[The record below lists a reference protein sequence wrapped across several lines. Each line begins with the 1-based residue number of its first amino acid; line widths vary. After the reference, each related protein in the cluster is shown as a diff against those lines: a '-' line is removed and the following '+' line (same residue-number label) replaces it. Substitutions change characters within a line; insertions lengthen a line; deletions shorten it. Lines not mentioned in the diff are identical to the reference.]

1 MGVFCSLLKL
11 SDPVIGFIAGLSQ
24 FAGCFMYT
32 FAYSNLM
39 IYLGMLE
46 FFQPCRDLINV
57 FKVNLAPIFYNI
69 AHSNLLVSFLFR
81 SSNN

>member
-39 IYLGMLE
+39 IYLGG
-46 FFQPCRDLINV
+46 FRVVKSCHDV
-57 FKVNLAPIFYNI
+57 FKVNLASIFLNTT
-69 AHSNLLVSFLFR
+69 HSNLLVSFTDS